1 MFPST
6 KEKRNGKDEEGQ
18 QKQQS
23 QDLRATPRAS
33 LNITS

>member
-23 QDLRATPRAS
+23 QDLSIRTR
-33 LNITS
+33 NKDV